1 MAFTGVRQS
10 KKQKG
15 GQSRLLITCGIL
27 LLAAALLL
35 TVYNLW
41 SEQRA
46 EASATQALQELETQL
61 EQREAPSRPLYEL
74 YPNMEMPVL
83 LADGKS
89 YIGVLDI
96 PALGLSL
103 PVISQWSY
111 PDLKLAPCRYTGSAY
126 SGNLILAGHNYPSH
140 FGGLKNLRSGDT
152 ICFTDADG
160 NQFFYQVAE
169 LEVLDGT
176 AVEEMTAGD
185 WQLTLFTCT
194 YGGQSRVAVRC
205 VSVMPSLAENPVQ

>member
-1 MAFTGVRQS
+1 MADADVRQS

-15 GQSRLLITCGIL
+15 GRSRLLIICGIL

-46 EASATQALQELETQL
+46 EARATQALQELETQL

-83 LADGKS
+83 LVDGKS

-103 PVISQWSY
+103 PIISQWSY

-152 ICFTDADG
+152 VCFTDADG

-205 VSVMPSLAENPVQ
+205 VRI

>member
-1 MAFTGVRQS
+1 MADADVRQS

-15 GQSRLLITCGIL
+15 GRSRLLIICGIL

-46 EASATQALQELETQL
+46 EARATQALQELETQL

-83 LADGKS
+83 LVDGKS

-103 PVISQWSY
+103 PIISQWSY

-152 ICFTDADG
+152 VCFTDADG

-205 VSVMPSLAENPVQ
+205 VSVMPSLLENPVQ

>member
-1 MAFTGVRQS
+1 MADADVRQS

-15 GQSRLLITCGIL
+15 GRSRLLIICGIL

-46 EASATQALQELETQL
+46 EARATQALQELETQL

-205 VSVMPSLAENPVQ
+205 VSVMPSLLENPVQ

>member
-1 MAFTGVRQS
+1 MARIDVRQS

-15 GQSRLLITCGIL
+15 GRSRLLITCGIL

-46 EASATQALQELETQL
+46 EASVTQALQELEMQL
-61 EQREAPSRPLYEL
+61 EQRETPSRPLYEL

-83 LADGKS
+83 QADGKS

-103 PVISQWSY
+103 PIISQWSY

-140 FGGLKNLRSGDT
+140 FGGLKNLRSGDAV
-152 ICFTDADG
+152 CFTDADG

-205 VSVMPSLAENPVQ
+205 VRI

>member
-1 MAFTGVRQS
+1 MPHR
-10 KKQKG
+10 
-15 GQSRLLITCGIL
+15 RC
-27 LLAAALLL
+27 
-35 TVYNLW
+35 
-41 SEQRA
+41 
-46 EASATQALQELETQL
+46 QELETQL

-152 ICFTDADG
+152 VCFTDADG

-194 YGGQSRVAVRC
+194 YGGQSQVAVRC
-205 VSVMPSLAENPVQ
+205 GLCHAEPGRESRPVILERIYV

>member
-1 MAFTGVRQS
+1 MASIDVRQS

-15 GQSRLLITCGIL
+15 GRSRLLITCGIL

-46 EASATQALQELETQL
+46 EASATQALQELKTQM

-83 LADGKS
+83 QADGKS

-140 FGGLKNLRSGDT
+140 FGGLKNLQSGDT
-152 ICFTDADG
+152 VCFTDADG

>member
-15 GQSRLLITCGIL
+15 GRSRLLIICGIL

-46 EASATQALQELETQL
+46 EARATQALQELETQL

-83 LADGKS
+83 QADGKS

-103 PVISQWSY
+103 PIISQWSY

-152 ICFTDADG
+152 VCFTDADG

-205 VSVMPSLAENPVQ
+205 VSVMPSLLENPVQ

>member
-1 MAFTGVRQS
+1 MASIDVRQS
-10 KKQKG
+10 KKQTG
-15 GQSRLLITCGIL
+15 GRSRLLITCGIL

-83 LADGKS
+83 LVDGKS

-103 PVISQWSY
+103 PIISQWSY

-152 ICFTDADG
+152 VCFTDADG

-205 VSVMPSLAENPVQ
+205 VSVMPSLLENPVQ

>member
-1 MAFTGVRQS
+1 MADADVRQS

-15 GQSRLLITCGIL
+15 GRSRLLIICGIL
-27 LLAAALLL
+27 LLAVALLL

-46 EASATQALQELETQL
+46 EASATQALQDLETQL
-61 EQREAPSRPLYEL
+61 EQRGAPSRPLYEL

-83 LADGKS
+83 LVDGKS

-103 PVISQWSY
+103 PVMSQWSY
-111 PDLKLAPCRYTGSAY
+111 PNLKLAPCRYTGSAY

-160 NQFFYQVAE
+160 NSFFYQVAE

-205 VSVMPSLAENPVQ
+205 VSVMPSLLENPVQ